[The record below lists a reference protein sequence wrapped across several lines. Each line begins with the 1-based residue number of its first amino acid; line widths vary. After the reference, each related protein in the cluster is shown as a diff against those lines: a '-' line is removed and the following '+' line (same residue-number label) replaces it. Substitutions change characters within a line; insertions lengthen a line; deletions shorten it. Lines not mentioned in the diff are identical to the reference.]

1 MKRKI
6 IEKNLEKRLSV
17 MKKVVLLQPQS
28 KAIEFFFKAGPVVQ
42 LG

>member
-1 MKRKI
+1 MYRKI
-6 IEKNLEKRLSV
+6 IEKKLKKRLPV
-17 MKKVVLLQPQS
+17 MKKVVLLHSQS